1 MIIYCWFTSTHIL
14 QKVLQ
19 KVAYIVD
26 AQSQMGNLVLFDE
39 NPMQTF
45 VVDVLKVMLFG
56 NKEFYLSPAFYFA
69 VIIALNSSKSTW
81 LSPLTSAWW
90 RKCSAERYQSP
101 HHQPRASFLASR
113 RRWNGLRGLP
123 WQPWSRCLMQTHSCP
138 CQTLR
143 GRILSQQCWI

>member
-1 MIIYCWFTSTHIL
+1 MYAVFNLYSFTRNFKNNTVNIKETRMLILVLIYDYLLLIYLDTYFA
-14 QKVLQ
+14 KVLQ

-26 AQSQMGNLVLFDE
+26 AQSHMGNLVLFDE

-81 LSPLTSAWW
+81 LSPLTSA
-90 RKCSAERYQSP
+90 
-101 HHQPRASFLASR
+101 
-113 RRWNGLRGLP
+113 
-123 WQPWSRCLMQTHSCP
+123 
-138 CQTLR
+138 
-143 GRILSQQCWI
+143 

>member
-1 MIIYCWFTSTHIL
+1 MSHYGYYVYAVFNLYSFTRNLKNNTVNIKETRMLMPVLIYDYLLLIYLDTYFA
-14 QKVLQ
+14 KVLQ

-81 LSPLTSAWW
+81 LSPLTSA
-90 RKCSAERYQSP
+90 
-101 HHQPRASFLASR
+101 
-113 RRWNGLRGLP
+113 
-123 WQPWSRCLMQTHSCP
+123 
-138 CQTLR
+138 
-143 GRILSQQCWI
+143 